1 MNLIHKTIT
10 WLETKLEDSIEQ
22 EEVVRVSG
30 YSFYHF
36 HRLFHQRVGVSF
48 HEYLRNRR
56 LTNAAL
62 RLIYSNDR
70 ILDIAIRYQFESQEA
85 FTRAFRK
92 LHGLP
97 PGKYRTLMKSLIN
110 ETKIREEV
118 SMKGWF
124 LSGVAPQK
132 YEIGRDFEQVHQGNA
147 SGYLKSV
154 KETSNNEFGTMMQ
167 QFQAGKWKKKR
178 LKISCFMQTKNVEG
192 MAGLWMRIDSKEGD
206 TLQFDNMSN
215 RPITGTTG
223 WNYYSVVLDVPEAA
237 GGIYFGAMLLGN
249 GEVWVDEFK
258 LEEVDE
264 KVPSTN
270 LLVSDTLPIEPVN
283 LSFDLDIEDETTIK

>member
-1 MNLIHKTIT
+1 MSLIHKTIT
-10 WLETKLEDSIEQ
+10 WLETKLEESINK
-22 EEVVRVSG
+22 EEAVKVSG

-36 HRLFHQRVGVSF
+36 HRLFQQKVGLSF

-56 LTNAAL
+56 LTTAAL

-70 ILDIAIRYQFESQEA
+70 IIDIAVRYQFESQEA

-110 ETKIREEV
+110 QTKDKEEV

-132 YEIGRDFEQVHQGNA
+132 YKIGRDFKEVHQGNA
-147 SGYLKSV
+147 SGYLKSI
-154 KETSNNEFGTMMQ
+154 KETSDNDFGTMMQ
-167 QFQAGKWKKKR
+167 QFQANNWKGKRIK
-178 LKISCFMQTKNVEG
+178 LSCFIQTKNVKG
-192 MAGLWMRIDSKEGD
+192 MAGLWMRIDSNDGD

-215 RPITGTTG
+215 RPIKGTTG
-223 WNYYSVVLDVPEAA
+223 WNYYTVVLDVPPAA
-237 GGIYFGAMLLGN
+237 GGIYFGVILQGS
-249 GEVWVDEFK
+249 GEVWMDEFK
-258 LEEVDE
+258 LEEVDK
-264 KVPSTN
+264 KVPTTN
-270 LLVSDTLPIEPVN
+270 LIATDSLPLEPVN
-283 LSFDLDIEDETTIK
+283 LNFDLEVEKTTI